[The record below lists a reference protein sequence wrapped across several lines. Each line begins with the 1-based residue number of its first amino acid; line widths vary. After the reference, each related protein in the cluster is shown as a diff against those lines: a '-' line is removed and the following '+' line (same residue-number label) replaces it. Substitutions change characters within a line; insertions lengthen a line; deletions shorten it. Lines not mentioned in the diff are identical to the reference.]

1 MPGVAPGTVGVAGA
15 NGFGVNGAALAPKAP
30 AGVVGTCWEKAAAG
44 VRGIC
49 LGSGGVRG
57 IISAL
62 GTETLPLTSFSQSLS
77 CHCFLVFHEEYSDLS
92 SHLACFELDVSSHP
106 SHSLFTRFLP
116 CQSLLSFCHH
126 LLPPCHLYQSS
137 FSLPLLSCQSSQ
149 PIAYI
154 APGSGIVRSNVVH
167 NPNSPELLLHFRV
180 AYDLRLIP
188 CLTSDSPTRVSQD
201 VAM

>member
-1 MPGVAPGTVGVAGA
+1 MAGVAGIPVVGVRGFGIPIVGVRGFGIPVVGVRGFPTCCAGGVGGCMPCMAGVAPGTVGVAGA

-137 FSLPLLSCQSSQ
+137 FSLPLLSCQSS
-149 PIAYI
+149 
-154 APGSGIVRSNVVH
+154 
-167 NPNSPELLLHFRV
+167 
-180 AYDLRLIP
+180 
-188 CLTSDSPTRVSQD
+188 
-201 VAM
+201 